1 MHVRA
6 LAVRTCPPNQFYIP
20 VSGSTSL
27 FVAGLCP
34 RAALVSTVESGLR
47 VAPLHHHLAPLLEG
61 VREAGMLLTP

>member
-27 FVAGLCP
+27 FAAGLC
-34 RAALVSTVESGLR
+34 V
-47 VAPLHHHLAPLLEG
+47 APLLEG
-61 VREAGMLLTP
+61 VREAGMLLTPSRTAPSRT